1 MTVVYS
7 PLRSRLLGFAGASLC
22 LSPLAALAQGDTEQ
36 AVPGVD
42 RLNPITV
49 TATRAPRTADDTL
62 ASVTVIDEATIRQ
75 QDPIE
80 ITDLLR
86 GQPGVNVNSN
96 GSFGKTTGVSI
107 RGAGNSGT
115 LLMIDGI
122 RLRSAT
128 AGGAAWQF
136 LDPRMFDRIEI
147 VRGPAGS
154 LYGADAVGGVV
165 QLFAPEG
172 EGGPTPSVTLGGGSF
187 DTHRAS
193 ASFSGSQGG
202 TRYHVAASHLKTD
215 GIALREGGDK
225 KGYDN
230 TSALVRASQQL
241 GDKAKVGVLAL
252 RARGNS
258 EYIGGNNDYVQQVA
272 GAYGEVEFTDNWTS
286 RLTLSEARDDLQDFS
301 DFPGEFNT
309 TTRTARLENTLT
321 LGDHQLIVGAE
332 HLQDKVDSTTRYDKD
347 SRDNTAVFA
356 QGLLDFSPVIFQAAL
371 RHDDNQAYGNKLTGS
386 LAMGYEIDENHTARA
401 SYGTAFR
408 APNFNEL
415 YYPGFSNPDLDP
427 ETSKSYE
434 LGLRGQYSVGY
445 WDLSAYQT
453 DVKKLI
459 ANEFIGGKYLP
470 YNVNKARLRG
480 VEFAAG
486 TSIYDWDLRAAV
498 SWSDPED
505 RATGKRLRHEASQA
519 MRLDADHRVGDWEL
533 GGSVVAE
540 NYRYEDADNSRRLGG
555 YGLVDLRATWHFAP
569 AWFARI
575 NVNNVFDKDY
585 VTAYNTFDDYGYK
598 NAGRSAMLSVGFD
611 GR

>member
-1 MTVVYS
+1 MSVVYS
-7 PLRSRLLGFAGASLC
+7 PFRSRLLGFAGVSLC
-22 LSPLAALAQGDTEQ
+22 LSPLTALAQGATEQ
-36 AVPGVD
+36 PGQEVD

-62 ASVTVIDEATIRQ
+62 ASVTVIDEATLRE
-75 QDPIE
+75 QDPVE

-86 GQPGVNVNSN
+86 GQPGVNVNAN
-96 GSFGKTTGVSI
+96 GSFGKTSGVSI

-136 LDPRMFDRIEI
+136 LDPRMFERAEI

-165 QLFAPEG
+165 QLFTPEG
-172 EGGPTPSVTLGGGSF
+172 EGGPSPSVTLGGGSF
-187 DTHRAS
+187 DTRRGS
-193 ASFSGSQGG
+193 ASLSGSHGG
-202 TRYHVAASHLKTD
+202 TRYHFAASHVKTD
-215 GIALREGGDK
+215 GIALREGGDR

-230 TSALVRASQQL
+230 TSALVRVSQEL
-241 GDKAKVGVLAL
+241 GDRARAGVLAL

-258 EYIGGNNDYVQQVA
+258 EYVGGDNDYVQQVA
-272 GAYGEVEFTDNWTS
+272 GVYGELDFNDNWS
-286 RLTLSEARDDLQDFS
+286 GRLTLSESRDELEDFS
-301 DFPGEFNT
+301 AFPGVFNT
-309 TTRTARLENTLT
+309 KTQTARLDNTLT
-321 LGDHQLIVGAE
+321 LGNHQLIVGAE
-332 HLQDKVDSTTRYDKD
+332 YAEDKVDSTTAYDKD

-356 QGLLDFSPVIFQAAL
+356 QGLLDFSPLTVQAAL
-371 RHDDNQAYGNKLTGS
+371 RHDDNEAYGNKLTGS
-386 LAMGYEIDENHTARA
+386 LALGYDIDDSHTVRA

-415 YYPGFSNPDLDP
+415 YYPGFRNPDLEP

-434 LGLRGQYSVGY
+434 LGLRGQYGAGF

-453 DVKKLI
+453 DVKKMI
-459 ANEFIGGKYLP
+459 ANEFIGGVYAP

-480 VEFAAG
+480 VELGAG
-486 TSIYDWDLRAAV
+486 ASLHDWDLRAALT
-498 SWSDPED
+498 WADPED
-505 RATGKRLRHEASQA
+505 RATGKRLRREASQTL
-519 MRLDADHRVGDWEL
+519 RLDADHSVGDWEL
-533 GGSVVAE
+533 GASVIAE
-540 NYRYEDADNSRRLGG
+540 NQRYEDADNSHRLGG

-569 AWFARI
+569 AWFARV

-585 VTAYNTFDDYGYK
+585 VTAYDTFDDYGYQ

>member
-7 PLRSRLLGFAGASLC
+7 PLRLRFLGIAGASLC
-22 LSPLAALAQGDTEQ
+22 LSPLTVLAQSDTEQ
-36 AVPGVD
+36 PVPGVD

-62 ASVTVIDEATIRQ
+62 ASVTVIDEATIRE
-75 QDPIE
+75 QDPMD

-86 GQPGVNVNSN
+86 GQPGVNVNAN

-136 LDPRMFDRIEI
+136 FDPRMFERIEI

-165 QLFAPEG
+165 QLFTSEG
-172 EGGPTPSVTLGGGSF
+172 EGGPSPSVTLGGGSF
-187 DTHRAS
+187 DTRRGS
-193 ASFSGSQGG
+193 ASLSGSEGG
-202 TRYHVAASHLKTD
+202 TRYHFAASHMKTD

-230 TSALVRASQQL
+230 TSALVRVSQEL
-241 GDKAKVGVLAL
+241 GDSARVGVLAL
-252 RARGNS
+252 RGRGNS
-258 EYIGGNNDYVQQVA
+258 EYIGGDNDYVQQVA
-272 GAYGEVEFTDNWTS
+272 GVYGELDINDNWS
-286 RLTLSEARDDLQDFS
+286 GRVTLSEARDELEDFS
-301 DFPGEFNT
+301 SFPGVFNT
-309 TTRTARLENTLT
+309 KTQTARLDNTLT
-321 LGDHQLIVGAE
+321 LGNHQLIVGAE
-332 HLQDKVDSTTRYDKD
+332 YAQDKVDSTTHYDTD

-356 QGLLDFSPVIFQAAL
+356 QGLLDFSPLTVQAAL
-371 RHDDNQAYGNKLTGS
+371 RHDDNEAYGNKLTGS
-386 LAMGYEIDENHTARA
+386 LALGYDIDDNHTARA

-408 APNFNEL
+408 APTFNEL
-415 YYPGFSNPDLDP
+415 YYPGFANPDLDP
-427 ETSKSYE
+427 ETSKTYE
-434 LGLRGQYSVGY
+434 VGLRGQYSTGY
-445 WDLSAYQT
+445 WDLAAYQT
-453 DVKKLI
+453 DVKKMI
-459 ANEFIGGKYLP
+459 ANEFIGGRYAP

-480 VEFAAG
+480 VELGVGA
-486 TSIYDWDLRAAV
+486 SVYDWDLRAALT
-498 SWSDPED
+498 WADPED
-505 RATGKRLRHEASQA
+505 RATGKRLRREASQTL
-519 MRLDADHRVGDWEL
+519 RLDADHSVGDWEL
-533 GGSVVAE
+533 GGSVIAE
-540 NYRYEDADNSRRLGG
+540 NHRYEDADNNHRLGG